1 MNNVLQALI
10 HFFKSVGKDQSKQDP
25 EALAAELRGYGISLT
40 DLENT
45 LADIAVLFL
54 SRLKLSSS
62 LLFPPASRPKT
73 SANQLLRS
81 TQSTRV
87 FSLNE
92 ARKISRKSR
101 GFLFQLEQSGILDQ
115 AMRESIIDKLMGLN
129 QRTEVPL
136 SQTKWIV
143 FQALFQHAPPDH
155 LAYLE
160 WLLFEN
166 AISVH

>member
-10 HFFKSVGKDQSKQDP
+10 HFFKSAGKNQSKQDP
-25 EALAAELRGYGISLT
+25 EALAAELRHYGVSLT

-45 LADIAVLFL
+45 LADIAILFL
-54 SRLKLSSS
+54 SHLKFSSS
-62 LLFPPASRPKT
+62 LLFPSAPHSKT
-73 SANQLLRS
+73 SANRLPRS
-81 TQSTRV
+81 VQSTRI
-87 FSLNE
+87 FSPKE
-92 ARKISRKSR
+92 SRKISKKSR
-101 GFLFQLEQSGILDQ
+101 GFLFELEQLGILDQ
-115 AMRESIIDKLMGLN
+115 AMRESIIEKLMRSN
-129 QRTEVPL
+129 QSAEVPL

-166 AISVH
+166 AINVH